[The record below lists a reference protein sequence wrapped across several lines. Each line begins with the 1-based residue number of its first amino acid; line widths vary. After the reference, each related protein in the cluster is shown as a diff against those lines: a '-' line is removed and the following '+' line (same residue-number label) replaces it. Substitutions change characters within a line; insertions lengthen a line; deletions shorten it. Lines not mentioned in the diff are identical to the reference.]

1 MWLKS
6 VGKELLLRLQNMCG
20 KAPTWSENL
29 QRPQKRAKRQFD
41 KEIIRSISATFGK
54 SLLSPTV
61 SVATSESSE
70 QTQCS
75 PSAAPTLASAY
86 TTPTGSPP
94 ATSCSIDSYQ
104 RRECDFS
111 SIDVEWEPT
120 SISDSGSGSP
130 KTQPSSESWVSTQT
144 QMPRDDSSH
153 YDDTVLPAE
162 FRWEGI
168 FDAETIPYFQNV
180 PSEDVRHHNPP
191 GSGLT
196 LVPPLSSQLFPF
208 AEKQSGFYQTLHVSA
223 SRPFVAYEEAATSGK
238 VVGDNGW
245 PGTEY
250 WDPNQYFTC
259 SNPEPAHEGTCAL
272 L

>member
-6 VGKELLLRLQNMCG
+6 IGEELLLRLQNMCEV
-20 KAPTWSENL
+20 PTWSENL
-29 QRPQKRAKRQFD
+29 QRSRKRAKRQFD
-41 KEIIRSISATFGK
+41 KESIRSISATFDK

-61 SVATSESSE
+61 SDATSASFD
-70 QTQCS
+70 QTQYS
-75 PSAAPTLASAY
+75 PSATPTLASAY
-86 TTPTGSPP
+86 TTPAGSSPT
-94 ATSCSIDSYQ
+94 TSCSIDSYQ
-104 RRECDFS
+104 RRECEFS

-120 SISDSGSGSP
+120 SIPDYGVP
-130 KTQPSSESWVSTQT
+130 KAQPSSESWVSTQN

-168 FDAETIPYFQNV
+168 FDAETISHFQNV

-191 GSGLT
+191 CSGLT
-196 LVPPLSSQLFPF
+196 LVPPLSSQIFPF
-208 AEKQSGFYQTLHVSA
+208 AEKQSGFDQTLHVSA
-223 SRPFVAYEEAATSGK
+223 SKPFVSYEEAATSGK

-250 WDPNQYFTC
+250 WDPNQHFTC
-259 SNPEPAHEGTCAL
+259 SDPEPAQEGRVPSYE
-272 L
+272 